1 MMEKIM
7 KISLSHD
14 IIKSEYKDLL
24 SDLEDDVNEKMKLYT
39 RVLSHVETK

>member
-7 KISLSHD
+7 KINLSND

>member
-1 MMEKIM
+1 MEKIM
-7 KISLSHD
+7 KINLSHD